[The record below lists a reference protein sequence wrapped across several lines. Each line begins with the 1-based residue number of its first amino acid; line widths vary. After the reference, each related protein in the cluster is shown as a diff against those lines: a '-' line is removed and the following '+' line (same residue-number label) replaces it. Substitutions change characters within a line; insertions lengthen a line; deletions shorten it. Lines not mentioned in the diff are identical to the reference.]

1 MKDKKKSKAGKIG
14 SASRWANHEKVI
26 TKQIRVYQ
34 YDYDFISLLSSVHG
48 SISSVVSVALR
59 AYCRCNNIKYSPPSW
74 VD

>member
-26 TKQIRVYQ
+26 TKQIRVYE
-34 YDYDFISLLSSVHG
+34 YDYYLISRLSSDYS
-48 SISSVVSVALR
+48 SISSFVASALR

>member
-26 TKQIRVYQ
+26 TKQIRVKQ
-34 YDYDFISLLSSVHG
+34 YDYEFLTLLSSVHG
-48 SISSVVSVALR
+48 SISSVVSAALR
-59 AYCRCNNIKYSPPSW
+59 DYCRCRHIKYSPPSW

>member
-14 SASRWANHEKVI
+14 SSSRWANHEKVI

-34 YDYDFISLLSSVHG
+34 YDYDIISLLSSVHG
-48 SISSVVSVALR
+48 SISSVVSATLR
-59 AYCRCNNIKYSPPSW
+59 AYCNRNNIKYSPPSR